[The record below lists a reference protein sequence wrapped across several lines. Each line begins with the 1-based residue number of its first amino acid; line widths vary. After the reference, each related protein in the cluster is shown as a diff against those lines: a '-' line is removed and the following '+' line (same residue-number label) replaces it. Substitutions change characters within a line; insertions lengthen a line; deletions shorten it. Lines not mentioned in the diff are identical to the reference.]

1 MVLIYK
7 EGVYINYFILII
19 LFTINGIIVLEF
31 IKKIFH
37 NGKAFNLL
45 GFIRRRICIDM
56 SM

>member
-19 LFTINGIIVLEF
+19 LFAINGIIVLEF